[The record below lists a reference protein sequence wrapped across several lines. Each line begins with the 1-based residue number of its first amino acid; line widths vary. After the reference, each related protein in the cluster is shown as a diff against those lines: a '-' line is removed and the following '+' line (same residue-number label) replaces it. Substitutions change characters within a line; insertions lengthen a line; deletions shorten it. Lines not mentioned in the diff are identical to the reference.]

1 MSNVDFWFDPLCP
14 FAWITSRTM
23 LEVEKVRDVQTTWH
37 IMSLAHL
44 NAEKDDISDSYREFL
59 KDAWGP
65 VRVCMAVEQEYGQ
78 EKLAELYTALGTK
91 KHTEGREKM
100 DRALIEEALGEIGVP
115 TALADAM
122 DDSSY
127 DDAIKKSHHLG
138 MDQVGDDV
146 GTPTIA
152 VDGKAFFGPVLSRI
166 ARGEDAGKIW
176 DAAVALSSFPYFF
189 ELKRTRAAE
198 RRRAVD
204 RLDVMVASSR
214 PARRLAA
221 GHLLAGSRG
230 TPFVA
235 ARHAAPPARADL
247 AGRGQSALLS
257 SSSRSSTSSA
267 ISVMPSNV
275 TASQPWETPSYLHP

>member
-1 MSNVDFWFDPLCP
+1 VTDVTNVDFWFDPLCP

-44 NAEKDDISDSYREFL
+44 NQDRDIPDDYREFL

-78 EKLAELYTALGTK
+78 EKLADLYTALGTR
-91 KHTEGREKM
+91 KHTERREHL
-100 DRALIEEALGEIGVP
+100 DRPLVEEALAEIGVP

-127 DDAIKKSHHLG
+127 DDAIRKSHHLG

-152 VDGKAFFGPVLSRI
+152 IDGNAFFGPVLSKI
-166 ARGEDAGKIW
+166 ARGEDAGRVW
-176 DAAVALSSFPYFF
+176 DGALALSSFPYFY
-189 ELKRTRAAE
+189 ELKRTR
-198 RRRAVD
+198 D
-204 RLDVMVASSR
+204 TSLDFS
-214 PARRLAA
+214 
-221 GHLLAGSRG
+221 
-230 TPFVA
+230 
-235 ARHAAPPARADL
+235 
-247 AGRGQSALLS
+247 
-257 SSSRSSTSSA
+257 
-267 ISVMPSNV
+267 
-275 TASQPWETPSYLHP
+275 